1 MLPVEPALAMLGL
14 ARLRLVSTAWAMLG
28 LARAALLRR
37 AAILVTAHR
46 APRIY
51 CGVSPRSSRLIAYR

>member
-1 MLPVEPALAMLGL
+1 MLPVELAL
-14 ARLRLVSTAWAMLG
+14 VMLG

-37 AAILVTAHR
+37 AAILVTAHHT
-46 APRIY
+46 PRNY